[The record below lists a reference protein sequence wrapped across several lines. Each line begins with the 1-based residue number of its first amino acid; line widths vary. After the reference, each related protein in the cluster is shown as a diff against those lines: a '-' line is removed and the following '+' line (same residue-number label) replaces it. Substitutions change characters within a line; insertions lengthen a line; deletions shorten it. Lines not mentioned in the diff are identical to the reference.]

1 LLSHY
6 IKDAKCTAA
15 RGYKP
20 KMESKWRIYLF
31 GCSEND
37 LHYLLIF

>member
-1 LLSHY
+1 VAKKKADFVRYLSLLSHY

-20 KMESKWRIYLF
+20 KMESK
-31 GCSEND
+31 
-37 LHYLLIF
+37 